1 MLNKTVYIE
10 LENVLCNY
18 SGRVFQLKDELDI
31 DNEKELPL
39 NYCDIEPVDGAIEA
53 YEELS
58 TMMEVFIITPDEKRD
73 EKTEW
78 VRTHLPQAVEK
89 IKFCNTANVR
99 DGNYFVCSNSET
111 GGNFRGRLIEF
122 YSFDFPTWDDIL
134 TYITAKENGD
144 EGTSSAFEEEE
155 EESLARNLVKR
166 DMVEKTIA
174 ALDAYMKMLNE
185 MYDKEQTPETYKE
198 IIATAKLTNKWLKVA
213 GKSNESEDYDI

>member
-39 NYCDIEPVDGAIEA
+39 NYYDIEPVDGAIEA

-78 VRTHLPQAVEK
+78 VRTHLPQAAEK
-89 IKFCNTANVR
+89 IKFCNMANVR

-111 GGNFRGRLIEF
+111 GGNFRGRLIEL
-122 YSFDFPTWDDIL
+122 YSFEFPVWDDIL
-134 TYITAKENGD
+134 TYITAKEKGD
-144 EGTSSAFEEEE
+144 ERTSSAFEEEE
-155 EESLARNLVKR
+155 EESLARNLVKSE
-166 DMVEKTIA
+166 MVEKTIA

>member
-10 LENVLCNY
+10 LEDALCYY
-18 SGRVFQLKDELDI
+18 SAHVRRLKAELDI
-31 DNEKELPL
+31 DSESELPL
-39 NYCDIEPVDGAIEA
+39 DYRNIEPVEGIVEA
-53 YEELS
+53 YDSLAEN
-58 TMMEVFIITPDEKRD
+58 MEVCIVTPDEKRD

-78 VRTHLPQAVEK
+78 VRTHLPQAVEN
-89 IKFCNTANVR
+89 IVFADTNDVR
-99 DGNYFVCSNSET
+99 DGNYFVCGSSET
-111 GGNFRGRLIEF
+111 GGNFRGRVIEF

-134 TYITAKENGD
+134 TYIAAKENGD

-174 ALDAYMKMLNE
+174 ALDAYMKILNE
-185 MYDKEQTPETYKE
+185 MYDKEQTPETYNE

-213 GKSNESEDYDI
+213 GKNDGIQDYDI

>member
-39 NYCDIEPVDGAIEA
+39 NYCDIEPVEGAIEA

-78 VRTHLPQAVEK
+78 VRTHLPQAVEN
-89 IKFCNTANVR
+89 IVFADTNDVR
-99 DGNYFVCSNSET
+99 DGNYFVCGSSET
-111 GGNFRGRLIEF
+111 GGNFRGRVIEF
-122 YSFDFPTWDDIL
+122 YSFYFPTWDDII
-134 TYITAKENGD
+134 TYIAAKENGD
-144 EGTSSAFEEEE
+144 EQTSSTFEEEE

-174 ALDAYMKMLNE
+174 ALDAYMKILNE
-185 MYDKEQTPETYKE
+185 MYDKEQTPETYNE

-213 GKSNESEDYDI
+213 GKNDGIQDYDI